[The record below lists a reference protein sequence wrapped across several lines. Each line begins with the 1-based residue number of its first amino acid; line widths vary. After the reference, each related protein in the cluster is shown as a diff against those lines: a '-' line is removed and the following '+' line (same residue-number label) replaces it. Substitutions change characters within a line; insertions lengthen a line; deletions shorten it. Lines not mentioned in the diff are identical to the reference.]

1 MQHPLIFAA
10 AFCFAL
16 PGVSLAADDPAKIVC
31 HQRETTVDIMECLNG
46 LTVQWDKRLNTVYQ
60 GALEASESGDRHT
73 ALAQAE
79 RAWLAF
85 RKDNCGWCGA
95 QEGTIREVAGA
106 QCMLTMTRDR
116 ATELE
121 ASLRP

>member
-16 PGVSLAADDPAKIVC
+16 PGVSLAADDPAEIVC

-60 GALEASESGDRHT
+60 GALEASELGDRHT

-79 RAWLAF
+79 RAWRLRSGRTTAGGAVR
-85 RKDNCGWCGA
+85 RKA
-95 QEGTIREVAGA
+95 RSVRSREHSA
-106 QCMLTMTRDR
+106 C
-116 ATELE
+116 
-121 ASLRP
+121 